1 MEVQKNESKAVQ
13 FWYNLF
19 QLAGPQR
26 VVTMTMLVVIVFVTS
41 LIFSY
46 LSPSA
51 GEAWVYN
58 LTLFAGI
65 LNACFLAVIALM
77 VVSVGAN
84 LTALIIG
91 AGIKQAREMNAPV
104 DVHPKALPMNTDLI
118 IAEQPGELD
127 FNARV
132 QNELDAVGSDK
143 FVAVIKFRHPE
154 ILFIVNG
161 SDTTKGRSEIVAGY
175 DKNAIIETIDDYDA
189 FVTDAYLHIS
199 VFFSDHR
206 RKTGNASVRES
217 YLGIAARMACLA
229 LLIIAPFALFSQS
242 KTDRVKA
249 GVPQI
254 AGQIV
259 ARGVGVQYKFA
270 SGEITRTADGIA
282 SVAQLVAQNRAG
294 ADADNMGELKS
305 VVVGTTVFDA
315 RKNEAAKA
323 LFVTNEDPTHN
334 LSIQVPDST
343 KVVAGIEEIK
353 AALPFYKTKMWGI
366 VKPVIDFVYWM
377 LLFIGIVLLA
387 VIAFFNLVSR
397 SAAENGNLSPSVQ
410 RMQIE
415 FASYAWYCAMALAGT
430 VFILFSLTVFFLEWH
445 PILSA
450 GLIWVG
456 MLVAKF
462 IVNRLTPNGQY
473 QKQVTT
479 TRTVSNGPGLPR
491 G

>member
-1 MEVQKNESKAVQ
+1 MEVQKKDSILVQ

-26 VVTMTMLVVIVFVTS
+26 VATMFLLVLIVFIAS

-58 LTLFAGI
+58 MTLFAGI
-65 LNACFLAVIALM
+65 LNACFLGVVSLM
-77 VVSVGAN
+77 VLSVGIN
-84 LTALIIG
+84 LTTLIIG
-91 AGIKQAREMNAPV
+91 AGIKQAREMNAPTANEYI
-104 DVHPKALPMNTDLI
+104 KELPMNTDLI
-118 IAEQPGELD
+118 IAEQPGEPD
-127 FNARV
+127 FSARV
-132 QNELDAVGSDK
+132 KRELDTVGSDK
-143 FVAVIKFRHPE
+143 FVAVIRFRHPE
-154 ILFIVNG
+154 ILFIMNG
-161 SDTTKGRSEIVAGY
+161 KEDTKGRGQIVDGY
-175 DKNAIIETIDDYDA
+175 NANAITENFDDYEA
-189 FVTDAYLHIS
+189 FVTDAYLHLS
-199 VFFSDHR
+199 VFFADHR
-206 RKTGNASVRES
+206 KKTGNASVRES
-217 YLGIAARMACLA
+217 YLGVGARLACFA
-229 LLIIAPFALFSQS
+229 FLILAPFALFSQS
-242 KTDRVKA
+242 KTERVQA

-254 AGQIV
+254 AGQVV
-259 ARGVGVQYKFA
+259 AKGVGVQYQFA
-270 SGEITRTADGIA
+270 SGEITRTADGT
-282 SVAQLVAQNRAG
+282 STVAQMVAQNRPG
-294 ADADNMGELKS
+294 ADKDNMGELKS
-305 VVVGTTVFDA
+305 VVIGTTVFEA
-315 RKNEAAKA
+315 KKNEQPKP
-323 LFVTNEDPTHN
+323 LFVNASPQTVAM
-334 LSIQVPDST
+334 QMPDST

-353 AALPFYKTKMWGI
+353 ASLPFYKTKLWGI
-366 VKPVIDFVYWM
+366 VKPIIGFVYWM
-377 LLFIGIVLLA
+377 LLFLGVVLLS

-410 RMQIE
+410 RMQVE

-445 PILSA
+445 PLLSA
-450 GLIWVG
+450 ALIWIG